1 MYTQGEDARSAM
13 MLYRLKMREWEDSV
27 KAIRALQIAAFKTKL
42 TGIYTLILI
51 RMNGLQCS
59 GVCICMY
66 ACI

>member
-42 TGIYTLILI
+42 TGTH
-51 RMNGLQCS
+51 
-59 GVCICMY
+59 
-66 ACI
+66 